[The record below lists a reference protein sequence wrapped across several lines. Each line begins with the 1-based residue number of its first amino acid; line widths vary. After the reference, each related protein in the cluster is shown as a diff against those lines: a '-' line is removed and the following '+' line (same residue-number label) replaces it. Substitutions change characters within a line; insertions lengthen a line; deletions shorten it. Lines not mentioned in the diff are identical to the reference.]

1 MSRGMVPAA
10 PSVSWWDDVCNHRKA
25 VVLWFLLSLL
35 AFVFTVIGLSLR
47 VPELNRFAVDSSS
60 PLFALQHFGGTIA
73 AVAWL
78 AFWRWL
84 WLLKWVN
91 WIFVALVCSDLYHLV
106 MVM

>member
-1 MSRGMVPAA
+1 MNRTIVPVA
-10 PSVSWWDDVCNHRKA
+10 PSVRWQDDLYNHRKA
-25 VVLWFLLSLL
+25 VVVWFLLSLL
-35 AFVFTVIGLSLR
+35 AFVFTVIGLSLGA
-47 VPELNRFAVDSSS
+47 PELNRFAVDPSS
-60 PLFALQHFGGTIA
+60 PLGTLQHFGATIV

-91 WIFVALVCSDLYHLV
+91 WIFLALVCSDLYHLI